1 MKLILFDLDG
11 TLVESTKCISD
22 IMLSA
27 LKYLKSNNYKLAIV
41 SGATIE
47 KIKLQL
53 KNNFNLF
60 DYIFSENG
68 LVSFE
73 IKDNNLELISNNDIK
88 DILLEKDIQRIINQV
103 LYFVINTELPYKRGN
118 FISFRKGMMYCT
130 PIGGDCSFEE
140 RKFFITYDKQFNIRK
155 KLIKYLIDNLSD
167 LNLEFSLGGNIGVC
181 VHPKGWNKSYCLKFI
196 PNKYESIYFFGD
208 RCSPDGNDY
217 PLYSNN
223 MIKSFSVI
231 NYQDTIKKIYLNF

>member
-1 MKLILFDLDG
+1 M
-11 TLVESTKCISD
+11 E
-22 IMLSA
+22 
-27 LKYLKSNNYKLAIV
+27 
-41 SGATIE
+41 ATIE

-118 FISFRKGMMYCT
+118 
-130 PIGGDCSFEE
+130 
-140 RKFFITYDKQFNIRK
+140 
-155 KLIKYLIDNLSD
+155 L
-167 LNLEFSLGGNIGVC
+167 
-181 VHPKGWNKSYCLKFI
+181 
-196 PNKYESIYFFGD
+196 
-208 RCSPDGNDY
+208 Y
-217 PLYSNN
+217 PLE
-223 MIKSFSVI
+223 KE
-231 NYQDTIKKIYLNF
+231 